1 MLQIRTIPVGMLG
14 TNCYL
19 AWLPEET
26 FLYVIDPGADAD
38 TILAAARKYPF
49 TRAAILLTHA
59 HVDHITALGAVR
71 RGLGD
76 VPVYLNPAD
85 ETLYRSPDNAL
96 EPYMAA
102 ASDLPETVTDLPEAP
117 GLRILPAPGHSRG
130 GSLFYFPADG
140 VLFSGDTLFAG
151 SIGRTDFPG
160 GDWDTLQKTIREQI
174 LPLPDDTRV
183 YPGHGASTTVRRER
197 ETNPYLV

>member
-160 GDWDTLQKTIREQI
+160 GSTAEIVRSLHKLVETLPEETE
-174 LPLPDDTRV
+174 V
-183 YPGHGASTTVRRER
+183 FPGHDASTTIGYEKRY
-197 ETNPYLV
+197 NPFV